1 MDQIVAVLPRPHAP
15 GEAVSLLVSFAY
27 VFAMIGVAEGLRRWR
42 GYSVE
47 FTRKFIHIA
56 VGMWAYGTV
65 LLFERRVFAIIPPL
79 VFVVINALSYW
90 RGTFKAME
98 TGEKGQ
104 LGTVYFPLSFA
115 AIIWLLWGRPHLLV
129 ASLMPMTWGDA
140 LAAVLGQR
148 IGQQRYTFAGSTRS
162 LEGSAV
168 MFLTSWAA
176 TLPPLVLLAPEPGH
190 ATAAA
195 GAAAVTALGATLVE
209 AISPWGVDNLTV
221 PAASALL
228 LALLF

>member
-1 MDQIVAVLPRPHAP
+1 MNQDLIALIA
-15 GEAVSLLVSFAY
+15 SFIY
-27 VFAMIGVAEGLRRWR
+27 VFSMIGVAEGLRKWR

-56 VGMWAYGTV
+56 VGMWAFGTV
-65 LLFERRVFAIIPPL
+65 LLFERRAFAIIPPL
-79 VFVVINALSYW
+79 AFVAINALSYW

-115 AIIWLLWGRPHLLV
+115 ALIWLLWGRPHLLV

-140 LAAVLGQR
+140 LAAVLGRR
-148 IGQQRYTFAGSTRS
+148 IGQRQYTVGRSTRS

-168 MFLTSWAA
+168 MFLASWAA
-176 TLPPLVLLAPEPGH
+176 TLVALVLLAPEPLGPAAAVGAAA
-190 ATAAA
+190 ATAL
-195 GAAAVTALGATLVE
+195 GAAAVE
-209 AISPWGVDNLTV
+209 AVSPWGIDNLTV
-221 PAASALL
+221 PAVSALVLVWL
-228 LALLF
+228 L